1 MLDRKAQIGEA
12 VIFWIFYIS
21 LTVAVIF
28 FIVQAPV
35 SVLSQKTDTE
45 GLENMIFAERIMT
58 KTAWQSPL
66 THRIYSGVLASK
78 GSWDKKRVVDAFTTA
93 GTPRRLAIK
102 LVLDHDEVY
111 FNEGFYK
118 EAKPLSPVRYQNFI
132 ETRPVWIQDSQ
143 KFALLE
149 IDQVYSPKPPGG
161 FR

>member
-1 MLDRKAQIGEA
+1 MLDRRAQISEA
-12 VIFWIFYIS
+12 VVFWIFYIA

-28 FIVQAPV
+28 FIVQAPS
-35 SVLSQKTDTE
+35 SVFSQKTDTA
-45 GLENMIFAERIMT
+45 GLENVIFTERILT

-78 GSWDKKRVVDAFTTA
+78 GLWDKKMIVDAFTTA
-93 GTPRRLAIK
+93 GTPRRLAMK
-102 LVLDHDEVY
+102 LTLDHDEAY
-111 FNEGFYK
+111 FNEGLYK

-149 IDQVYSPKPPGG
+149 IDQVYAPKPPGG